1 MLLPISF
8 GSKRLGTTNLE
19 GEATMARSEVELG
32 DDHADIRSHD
42 TFVAGVPYATFDRLR
57 REDPVSWWDEDDG
70 RGFWAVTRYDDVLHV
85 SRNADIFSSA
95 QGIRLEDMTP
105 EETDARRTLME
116 MDSPEHTRYRRMVSR
131 AFSRREVMAYESAIR
146 ALATDL
152 VQEVRGIEHLDF
164 TKMVSRQLP
173 MRMLGQ
179 MLGLPNEDSEWL
191 VQRGDALIANTDDD
205 FTEYVVD
212 KVDTDAYR
220 LLPFRSPIALELM
233 DYANKAF
240 GERRTA
246 PQEDLLTLL
255 LSPMV
260 DGEFLTDAEL
270 ANFFTLMVAA
280 GNDTT
285 RYSMSAAMKAI
296 IERPAMR
303 QRLVDDPSLMP
314 VAVDEMLRWGSVTMN
329 FRRTATQDTELGG
342 KQIKAGDKI
351 LMWFVSANYDEEQ
364 FDEPYFFNMERTPNN
379 HVTFGLHSP
388 HLCLGAH
395 LARLELR
402 VLFEELLPF
411 VNDISFAEPHSRLRS
426 NFISGIKT
434 LPVTIDWK

>member
-1 MLLPISF
+1 
-8 GSKRLGTTNLE
+8 
-19 GEATMARSEVELG
+19 MARIEVELG
-32 DDHADIRSHD
+32 DDHADLTSHD
-42 TFVAGVPYATFDRLR
+42 TFVNGVPYATLDRLR
-57 REDPVSWWDEDDG
+57 REDPVSWWDEEDG
-70 RGFWAVTRYDDVLHV
+70 RGFWSVTRYDDVLTV
-85 SRNADIFSSA
+85 SRNTDVFSSA
-95 QGIRLEDMTP
+95 QGIRLEDMDE
-105 EETDARRTLME
+105 EETNARRTLME
-116 MDSPEHTRYRRMVSR
+116 MDAPEHTRYRRMVSR
-131 AFSRREVMAYESAIR
+131 AFSRREVMAYEAAIR
-146 ALATDL
+146 ALATQL
-152 VQEVRGIEHLDF
+152 VSEVRGTPTLDF

-179 MLGLPNEDSEWL
+179 MLGLPNDDSEWL
-191 VQRGDALIANTDDD
+191 VTRGDALIANTDDD

-212 KVDTDAYR
+212 KVNTDDYR

-240 GERRTA
+240 AERRA
-246 PQEDLLTLL
+246 NPKEDLLTLL

-260 DGEFLTDAEL
+260 DGEFLTEAEL

-285 RYSMSAAMKAI
+285 RYSMSAAMKAL
-296 IERPAMR
+296 IERPEVR
-303 QRLVDDPSLMP
+303 QRLVEDPSLMP

-329 FRRTATQDTELGG
+329 FRRTAIQDTELGG
-342 KQIKAGDKI
+342 KSIKAGDKV
-351 LMWFVSANYDEEQ
+351 LMWFVSANYDADQ

-411 VNDISFAEPHSRLRS
+411 VNDIEFAAPPTRLRS
-426 NFISGIKT
+426 NFISGLKT

>member
-1 MLLPISF
+1 
-8 GSKRLGTTNLE
+8 
-19 GEATMARSEVELG
+19 MARIEVELG
-32 DDHADIRSHD
+32 DDHADLTSHD
-42 TFVAGVPYATFDRLR
+42 TFVNGVPYATLDRLR
-57 REDPVSWWDEDDG
+57 REDPVSWWDEEDG
-70 RGFWAVTRYDDVLHV
+70 RGFWSVTRYDDVLTV
-85 SRNADIFSSA
+85 SRNTDVFSSA
-95 QGIRLEDMTP
+95 QGIRLEDMDE
-105 EETDARRTLME
+105 EETNARRTLME
-116 MDSPEHTRYRRMVSR
+116 MDAPEHTRYRRMVSR
-131 AFSRREVMAYESAIR
+131 AFSRREVMAYEAAIR
-146 ALATDL
+146 ALATQL
-152 VQEVRGIEHLDF
+152 VSEVRGTPTLDF

-179 MLGLPNEDSEWL
+179 MLGLPNDDSEWL
-191 VQRGDALIANTDDD
+191 VTRGDALIANTDDD

-212 KVDTDAYR
+212 KVNTDDYR

-240 GERRTA
+240 AERRA
-246 PQEDLLTLL
+246 NPKEDLLTLL

-260 DGEFLTDAEL
+260 DGEFLTEAEL

-285 RYSMSAAMKAI
+285 RYSMSAAMKAL
-296 IERPAMR
+296 IERPEVR
-303 QRLVDDPSLMP
+303 QRLVEDPSLMP

-329 FRRTATQDTELGG
+329 FRRTAIQDTELGG
-342 KQIKAGDKI
+342 KSIKAGDKV
-351 LMWFVSANYDEEQ
+351 LMWFVSANYDADQ

-411 VNDISFAEPHSRLRS
+411 VNDIEFAAPPTRLRS
-426 NFISGIKT
+426 NFISGLKT
-434 LPVTIDWK
+434 LPVNIDWK

>member
-1 MLLPISF
+1 
-8 GSKRLGTTNLE
+8 
-19 GEATMARSEVELG
+19 MARIEVELG
-32 DDHADIRSHD
+32 DDHADLVSHD
-42 TFVAGVPYATFDRLR
+42 TFVNGVPYATFDRLR
-57 REDPVSWWDEDDG
+57 REDPVSWWDEEDG
-70 RGFWAVTRYDDVLHV
+70 RGFWSVTRYDDVLTV
-85 SRNADIFSSA
+85 SRNTDVFSSA
-95 QGIRLEDMTP
+95 QGIRLEDMDE
-105 EETDARRTLME
+105 EETNARRTLME
-116 MDSPEHTRYRRMVSR
+116 MDAPEHTRYRRMVSR
-131 AFSRREVMAYESAIR
+131 AFSRREVMAYEAAIR
-146 ALATDL
+146 ALATQL
-152 VQEVRGIEHLDF
+152 VSEVRGTPTLDF

-179 MLGLPNEDSEWL
+179 MLGLPNDDSEWL
-191 VQRGDALIANTDDD
+191 VTRGDALIANTDDD

-212 KVDTDAYR
+212 KVNTDDYR

-240 GERRTA
+240 AERRA
-246 PQEDLLTLL
+246 NPKEDLLTLL

-260 DGEFLTDAEL
+260 DGEFLTEAEL

-285 RYSMSAAMKAI
+285 RYSMSAAMKAL
-296 IERPAMR
+296 IERPEIR
-303 QRLVDDPSLMP
+303 QRLVADPSLMP

-329 FRRTATQDTELGG
+329 FRRTAIQDTELGG
-342 KQIKAGDKI
+342 KSIKAGDKV
-351 LMWFVSANYDEEQ
+351 LMWFVSANYDADQ

-411 VNDISFAEPHSRLRS
+411 VNDIEFAAPPTRLRS
-426 NFISGIKT
+426 NFISGLKT

>member
-1 MLLPISF
+1 
-8 GSKRLGTTNLE
+8 
-19 GEATMARSEVELG
+19 MARIEVELG
-32 DDHADIRSHD
+32 DDHADLTSHD
-42 TFVAGVPYATFDRLR
+42 TFVNGVPYATLDRLR
-57 REDPVSWWDEDDG
+57 REDPVSWWDEEDG
-70 RGFWAVTRYDDVLHV
+70 RGFWSVTRYDDVLTV
-85 SRNADIFSSA
+85 SRNTDVFSSA
-95 QGIRLEDMTP
+95 QGIRLEDMDE
-105 EETDARRTLME
+105 EETNARRTLME
-116 MDSPEHTRYRRMVSR
+116 MDAPEHTRYRRMVSR
-131 AFSRREVMAYESAIR
+131 AFSRREVMAYEAAIR
-146 ALATDL
+146 ALATQL
-152 VQEVRGIEHLDF
+152 VSEVRGTPTLDF

-179 MLGLPNEDSEWL
+179 MLGLPNDDSEWL
-191 VQRGDALIANTDDD
+191 VTRGDALIANTDDD

-212 KVDTDAYR
+212 KVNTDDYR

-240 GERRTA
+240 AERRA
-246 PQEDLLTLL
+246 NPKEDLLTLL

-260 DGEFLTDAEL
+260 DGEFLTEAEL
-270 ANFFTLMVAA
+270 DNFFTLMVAA

-285 RYSMSAAMKAI
+285 RYSMSAAMKAL
-296 IERPAMR
+296 IERPEVR
-303 QRLVDDPSLMP
+303 QRLVEDPSLMP

-329 FRRTATQDTELGG
+329 FRRTAIQDTELGG
-342 KQIKAGDKI
+342 KSIKAGDKV
-351 LMWFVSANYDEEQ
+351 LMWFVSANYDADQ

-411 VNDISFAEPHSRLRS
+411 VNDIEFAAPPTRLRS
-426 NFISGIKT
+426 NFISGLKT